1 MNVPTISKDQKKTMS
16 HPRRVILFLSD
27 IFIIYDMEYVVDLF
41 YAEHIVYELNMWIW
55 VERPDKAGYSSL
67 QAK

>member
-16 HPRRVILFLSD
+16 HPRRVILFPSD

-41 YAEHIVYELNMWIW
+41 YAEHIVYELNM
-55 VERPDKAGYSSL
+55 
-67 QAK
+67 